1 MAVGELYVR
10 IVVHSNKNGMVP
22 RTLLPLPA
30 VQRSE
35 TSSLSNKVYAW
46 KIAHMDASETL
57 CFLPGSLL
65 LDFRVYRKII
75 VALP

>member
-1 MAVGELYVR
+1 MR
-10 IVVHSNKNGMVP
+10 IVVYARENRMVP

-65 LDFRVYRKII
+65 DFRVYRKII